1 MNCWK
6 IKGVGSGFHIRSQ
19 RFVVSS
25 SLPASPLFYTSL
37 YTFIWKLLYLSPDIF
52 IQPLLLEV

>member
-25 SLPASPLFYTSL
+25 SLSASPLFYTSL
-37 YTFIWKLLYLSPDIF
+37 YTFIWKLYTSRPIFLYSPYC
-52 IQPLLLEV
+52 